1 MVSLLAQLI
10 LNKIQFKASTYK
22 YMETKSVDPAE
33 NRSKYCKSVI
43 HLFEGNMC
51 CQTSISGPNT
61 PIILNANLWKTESKN
76 EMRNKR

>member
-1 MVSLLAQLI
+1 MENDFSLSSAIFQQ
-10 LNKIQFKASTYK
+10 NNIQASTLK
-22 YMETKSVDPAE
+22 TWKPSQWIQQRTVA
-33 NRSKYCKSVI
+33 STVI

-61 PIILNANLWKTESKN
+61 PIILNAKLWKTESKN